1 MAIILSQQIVNKQF
15 MSLGTNNKTVV
26 KKNASKS
33 LFGKTVS
40 FLHLWL
46 GLLAGSVLI
55 AVALT
60 GCILSFE
67 DELTP
72 LLFSKEQQ
80 VTPKPERLPIDSLV
94 AVAKANYPKKKIF
107 RMMLSSEADRSVKA
121 TFGTKKLG
129 YDYVYLNPYS
139 GEILSKGKENKRF
152 FVVVLNLHR
161 FLLAGT
167 VGKTIT
173 GISCAITFF
182 MTISGL
188 YLWWPKNRKVLKQR
202 LVVKQNASFKRT
214 NWDLHAVGG
223 FYVMIFLFIITLTG
237 LVWSYDWVENM
248 MFKLTDG
255 KVSKP
260 EVVKQAEAK
269 GKKEAG
275 LYEKIVAA
283 TNTIYAHQGDL
294 TINFPDKKDKP
305 VLVSKENGEARVNT
319 VDQVYFNNRNG
330 ELIEKRPFAG
340 LTLGNQ
346 LRKLNK
352 PIHTGSIFGWPTK
365 LLMFMVALLTAS
377 LPITGLLIYLGR
389 GKKKKKVVVA

>member
-1 MAIILSQQIVNKQF
+1 
-15 MSLGTNNKTVV
+15 MSLGTIKKTAA

-33 LFGKTVS
+33 LLSKTVS

-55 AVALT
+55 IVALT

-80 VTPKPERLPIDSLV
+80 VTPKAERLPADSLV
-94 AVAKANYPKKKIF
+94 SIAKTNFPKKKIF
-107 RMMLSSEADRSVKA
+107 RMILPAEPSRSVKA
-121 TFGTKKLG
+121 TFGTKKAG

-223 FYVMIFLFIITLTG
+223 FYVMILLFLITLTG
-237 LVWSYDWVENM
+237 LIWSYDWVENM

-255 KVSKP
+255 KISKP
-260 EVVKQAEAK
+260 EVVKQPEVK

-275 LYEKIVAA
+275 LYEKIISA

-305 VLVSKENGEARVNT
+305 VFVSKENGEARVNT
-319 VDQVYFNNRNG
+319 TDQAYFNNRNG
-330 ELIEKRPFAG
+330 ELIEKRPFTG
-340 LTLGNQ
+340 LSLGNQ

-365 LLMFMVALLTAS
+365 LLMFIVALFTAS

-389 GKKKKKVVVA
+389 GKKKKKAVVA

>member
-1 MAIILSQQIVNKQF
+1 
-15 MSLGTNNKTVV
+15 MSLGTNNKTTA

-33 LFGKTVS
+33 LLSKTVS

-55 AVALT
+55 VVALT

-72 LLFSKEQQ
+72 TLFSKEQQ
-80 VTPKPERLPIDSLV
+80 VIPKPERLSIDSLTTI
-94 AVAKANYPKKKIF
+94 AKAAYPEKKIF
-107 RMMLSSEADRSVKA
+107 RMMLSAEPNRSVKA
-121 TFGTKKLG
+121 TFGTKKAG
-129 YDYVYLNPYS
+129 YDYIYLNPYS
-139 GEILSKGKENKRF
+139 GETLSKGKENKRF
-152 FVVVLNLHR
+152 FTVVLNLHR
-161 FLLAGT
+161 FLLVGA

-237 LVWSYDWVENM
+237 LIWSYDWVENM

-255 KVSKP
+255 KISKP
-260 EVVKQAEAK
+260 EVVKQPEVK

-275 LYEKIVAA
+275 LYEKIVSA

-305 VLVSKENGEARVNT
+305 ILVSKENGEARVIT

-340 LTLGNQ
+340 LSLGNQ

-365 LLMFMVALLTAS
+365 LLMFIVALLTAS

-389 GKKKKKVVVA
+389 GKKKKKALVA